1 MERRI
6 DDKLNTIHKLQA
18 NFRQKRFDY
27 ASLLSGNQLD
37 LPPIA
42 SVFLSFP
49 SAIKEKADIKNTPKR
64 RNIIELDRLLENKNE
79 RATNDELNRIIFASP
94 MKNRMTF
101 QRTFFR
107 SSLYCTIED
116 RRKLRIKPKSDKA
129 EDNKGG
135 GEQALSPI
143 QAKQ

>member
-27 ASLLSGNQLD
+27 ASLLSDNQLD

-79 RATNDELNRIIFASP
+79 RATND
-94 MKNRMTF
+94 
-101 QRTFFR
+101 
-107 SSLYCTIED
+107 
-116 RRKLRIKPKSDKA
+116 
-129 EDNKGG
+129 
-135 GEQALSPI
+135 
-143 QAKQ
+143 